1 MTVRLAKFI
10 ADCGVASRRDAEKLI
25 ESGRVSVDGIVINT
39 PVFFV
44 DGDEQIVVDGK
55 IIKKNNYETE
65 LLVNETIFSSPFDIV
80 KPDKLKRLSK
90 DEIEILNL
98 FYIYGY
104 SYKEIS
110 KIKNEKP
117 ETIRKRRN
125 RAVSRIRRKDYGI

>member
-1 MTVRLAKFI
+1 MEGDKKDIALAIFI
-10 ADCGVASRRDAEKLI
+10 NRMKIAFLRKRIKY
-25 ESGRVSVDGIVINT
+25 IN
-39 PVFFV
+39 
-44 DGDEQIVVDGK
+44 K
-55 IIKKNNYETE
+55 INEKNNYETE

-80 KPDKLKRLSK
+80 KPDKLKALSK

-125 RAVSRIRRKDYGI
+125 RAVSKIRRKDYGL